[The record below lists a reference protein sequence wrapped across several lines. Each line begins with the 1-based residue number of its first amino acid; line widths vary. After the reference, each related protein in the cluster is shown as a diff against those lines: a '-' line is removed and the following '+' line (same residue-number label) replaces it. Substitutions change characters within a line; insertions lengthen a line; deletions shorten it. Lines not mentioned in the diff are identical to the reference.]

1 MDVDSDKKQ
10 VFGTEVGHTMRVRQA
25 EEELKA
31 ALHEKRLGFGV
42 RQAGCETPAPQ
53 TDFRNAASPGE
64 TRGIGWAIK
73 QMFCG
78 SKVRRAGW
86 NGKGMYVVYQHG
98 YMEGIPINRNT
109 AQATGIREGTICQF
123 RPYLM
128 MKMADD
134 TFVPWL
140 AAQPDLLAFDWEIA
154 L

>member
-1 MDVDSDKKQ
+1 MD
-10 VFGTEVGHTMRVRQA
+10 GRVPRAVLPSLRVQRA

-31 ALHEKRLGFGV
+31 ALQEEQESIQASF
-42 RQAGCETPAPQ
+42 RQSTADCQ
-53 TDFRNAASPGE
+53 TAEPVE

-73 QMFCG
+73 QMHHGC
-78 SKVRRAGW
+78 KVRRAGW

-98 YMEGIPINRNT
+98 YMEGIPINSNT
-109 AQATGIREGTICQF
+109 AQATGIPEGTVCKF

-140 AAQPDLLAFDWEIA
+140 AAQPDLLAMDWEIA